1 MRKDRKYVFE
11 TLMYRDFERRESYYT
26 DMAAEGWHLKKYGL
40 CVTVFE
46 RGEPEPGRRYR
57 LLPKKG
63 TPDPQKRE
71 LFLAG
76 GWKQVDAGGS
86 WDIYYT
92 DDRSAENCSRTE
104 SAIGAIWR
112 ILSEASCCGL
122 SSFLLPASGWY
133 MEICQRCCC
142 LNRVPG

>member
-26 DMAAEGWHLKKYGL
+26 DMAAEGWYLKKYGL

-63 TPDPQKRE
+63 TPDPEKRE

-76 GWKQVDAGGS
+76 GWKQVEASGS

-92 DDRSAENCSRTE
+92 DDSSAEELFTDGISYR
-104 SAIGAIWR
+104 SYMAD
-112 ILSEASCCGL
+112 
-122 SSFLLPASGWY
+122 FSGG
-133 MEICQRCCC
+133 ER
-142 LNRVPG
+142 L